1 MTANSVLACCGLNK
15 GVKEIEKLKYMQNI
29 SELKM
34 TEGKGGLN
42 SRGFAGLPLPRD
54 FGHFASLS
62 WLIIIRK
69 KRKKKECPGI
79 SSELIL
85 YQF

>member
-1 MTANSVLACCGLNK
+1 MTG
-15 GVKEIEKLKYMQNI
+15 
-29 SELKM
+29 
-34 TEGKGGLN
+34 GKGGLN

>member
-15 GVKEIEKLKYMQNI
+15 GVKEIGKLKYMQNI

-34 TEGKGGLN
+34 TGGKGGLN

-69 KRKKKECPGI
+69 KRKKR
-79 SSELIL
+79 SVLVLVLS
-85 YQF
+85 

>member
-1 MTANSVLACCGLNK
+1 
-15 GVKEIEKLKYMQNI
+15 MQNI

-34 TEGKGGLN
+34 TGGKGGLN

-69 KRKKKECPGI
+69 KRKKKGV
-79 SSELIL
+79 SW
-85 YQF
+85 Y

>member
-1 MTANSVLACCGLNK
+1 
-15 GVKEIEKLKYMQNI
+15 MQNI

-34 TEGKGGLN
+34 TGGKGGLN

-62 WLIIIRK
+62 WLIRK